1 MLKRGKIPMPSDALK
16 RLGRDQRGITGLE
29 TAIILIAF
37 VVVASVFAY
46 TVLSAGVFS
55 SEKGKEAIHAGLAQA
70 RGSMELVGGVKAT
83 SIAATAIDTVE
94 TPGAWTASAN
104 VTAATESSDYKQGS
118 YALDLTVAAG
128 FTTGLVAYHN
138 GSTVNL
144 TSPQHYSVQM
154 WVKSDTSL
162 AAGVLELVLDDSA
175 GCGSAIETIDLPA
188 LTSNTWQQVT
198 LDLAT
203 PTADSA
209 IACWGI
215 NANSDPGSVVVT
227 IDDIQAPREV
237 TSVSFVV
244 ANALDGEAINLTS
257 STDTD
262 SDGLFSDESTKN
274 HVLTVIYS
282 DKEQRTT
289 DVKWTATELGK
300 GDGDAL
306 LEPGEKFKLTV
317 STIAADPMPV
327 ADSTFTLSIVREQ
340 GTDMLIERTLPSVLT
355 TEMDLN

>member
-1 MLKRGKIPMPSDALK
+1 MTRQTMK

-70 RGSMELVGGVKAT
+70 RGSMELVGSVKAT
-83 SIAATAIDTVE
+83 SIAATTIDTLE
-94 TPGAWTASAN
+94 TPGDWVESTN
-104 VTAATESSDYKQGS
+104 VTGATDTSDYKQGS
-118 YALDLTVAAG
+118 AAYDLTVETA
-128 FTTGLVAYHN
+128 FTTGLAAYN
-138 GSTVNL
+138 NISAVDL

-154 WVKSDTSL
+154 WIKSDTNVT
-162 AAGVLELVLDDSA
+162 ANYLELVLDDTA
-175 GCGSAIETIDLPA
+175 GCGSALESMALPA
-188 LTSNTWQQVT
+188 LTANTWKQVT
-198 LDLAT
+198 LDMAA
-203 PTADSA
+203 PTGNSA
-209 IACWGI
+209 IVCVGI
-215 NANSDPGSVVVT
+215 SVDTDLSGAADVVLT
-227 IDDIQAPREV
+227 IDNIEAPKEV
-237 TSVSFVV
+237 TSVNFVV
-244 ANALDGEAINLTS
+244 ANALDGEAINLTTT
-257 STDTD
+257 TDAD
-262 SDGLFSDESTKN
+262 SDGLLSDEGTKN

-289 DVKWTATELGK
+289 DVTWTATELGK

-317 STIAADPMPV
+317 TTTAANPMPV
-327 ADSTFTLSIVREQ
+327 AGTAFTLPSVREQ
-340 GTDMLIERTLPSVLT
+340 GTDMVLERTLPAALT

>member
-1 MLKRGKIPMPSDALK
+1 MFERGNDPMTRAIQK
-16 RLGRDQRGITGLE
+16 RLVRDQRGITGLE

-55 SEKGKEAIHAGLAQA
+55 SEKGKEAIHAGLKQA

-83 SIAATAIDTVE
+83 SIAATSIDTLE
-94 TPGAWTASAN
+94 APGGWVASAN

-118 YALDLTVAAG
+118 TALDLSVAAG
-128 FTTGLVAYHN
+128 FATGLVAYAD
-138 GSTVNL
+138 GGPIDL
-144 TSPQHYSVQM
+144 TSPQHYSVQL
-154 WVKSDTSL
+154 WIKSDTSL
-162 AAGVLELVLDDSA
+162 AAGVLQLILDDSA

-188 LTSNTWQQVT
+188 LTAATWKQVT

-209 IACWGI
+209 IACWAI
-215 NANSDPGSVVVT
+215 NAASDPGAIELTVDN
-227 IDDIQAPREV
+227 IEAPREV
-237 TSVSFVV
+237 TSVTFVI
-244 ANALDGEAINLTS
+244 ANALDGEAINLTTT
-257 STDTD
+257 TDAD
-262 SDGLFSDESTKN
+262 SDGLISDEGTKN

-289 DVKWTATELGK
+289 DLKWTATELGK
-300 GDGDAL
+300 GDGDNL
-306 LEPGEKFKLTV
+306 LEPGEKFQLTV

-327 ADSTFTLSIVREQ
+327 ADTSFELTLIREQ
-340 GTDMLIERTLPSVLT
+340 GTDMTLERTLPAVLT